1 MKKNKKENRRRKIPN
16 GKKREKKSAASAGS
30 SSSVI
35 THRVETGQKR
45 KSLHTEVPPPK
56 KNCHEEGEE
65 IDPNVC
71 CMCFQ
76 NYNDDVISGAGT
88 DWISCTCGRWLHEDC
103 AEERLVDEEGK
114 ELFCPYCII

>member
-1 MKKNKKENRRRKIPN
+1 MREEEQERKACEKEQKRKQKEEDSQRKKAKK
-16 GKKREKKSAASAGS
+16 KKSAASAGS

-56 KNCHEEGEE
+56 KNCHKEGEE

-76 NYNDDVISGAGT
+76 NYNDDVV
-88 DWISCTCGRWLHEDC
+88 
-103 AEERLVDEEGK
+103 LVQTGF
-114 ELFCPYCII
+114 LMAL